1 VATTKKKNK
10 KKKTGLKAAGVVK
23 AKTEASAPKPK
34 DIAAAMS
41 SIATK
46 LADEGSA
53 RVPGLGKFSI
63 RATQVRKGVRRRVV
77 LRAAPEFQAQLD
89 AGEAPQDGTAGALV
103 DALNGGES
111 LRVAGLGTFALTDQP
126 ATTNTHPRTRMTI
139 VVPARRV
146 LTFSGATLES

>member
-1 VATTKKKNK
+1 VATTKKKK
-10 KKKTGLKAAGVVK
+10 KKKTPGLKAAGAAK
-23 AKTEASAPKPK
+23 AETEASVPKPK

-53 RVPGLGKFSI
+53 RVRGLGKFSI
-63 RATQVRKGVRRRVV
+63 RATQARKGVRRRVV

-89 AGEAPQDGTAGALV
+89 AGAPQDGTAGALV

-111 LRVAGLGTFALTDQP
+111 LHVSGLGTFALTDQP
-126 ATTNTHPRTRMTI
+126 ATTDTHPRTRNTI

-146 LTFSGATLES
+146 LTFSGATLKT